1 MFSGLNSFFLRRT
14 LLTVSNTGASAAA
27 VSLSRAAS
35 TLTQRDDECVLLS
48 RDTNGETIIS
58 DGPSSFSPTGLK
70 YSLPAP
76 LHSAL
81 TDNLNLL
88 GQIPSHEEIT
98 TVLDTL
104 FEQPERL
111 LKLLS
116 PKQLQTLRGNT
127 NTVAAEI
134 GALCEAASTTTS
146 SPTAASCDHSNG
158 NIRAA
163 EHQMSWSELA
173 SQHNCVICM
182 DVLAAPV
189 ITNCGHSYCGE
200 CLATHMESCAPLA
213 DDVEVAHTCPTCR
226 AEITSVTYERGY
238 DTSIAAS
245 VERATPCAA
254 KDDYHVRRDAYM
266 KRRQKEPACIEGDY
280 DEAGV
285 MFVMGLAVAVLALI
299 VIEVVKTY
307 RRSK

>member
-35 TLTQRDDECVLLS
+35 TLSQRDDDCVLLS
-48 RDTNGETIIS
+48 HDTNGERIVT
-58 DGPSSFSPTGLK
+58 DGSSSLGSTGLK
-70 YSLPAP
+70 YHSLPAP

-81 TDNLNLL
+81 TDNLNAL

-104 FEQPERL
+104 FEHPERL

-116 PKQLQTLRGNT
+116 PKQLQVLRGNS
-127 NTVAAEI
+127 NAVAAEI
-134 GALCEAASTTTS
+134 EALYEVVNAESTS
-146 SPTAASCDHSNG
+146 VARSCDHPTG
-158 NIRAA
+158 NNHA
-163 EHQMSWSELA
+163 EHQVSWSELA

-200 CLATHMESCAPLA
+200 CLAAHMESCTPLT
-213 DDVEVAHTCPTCR
+213 DDVEVVHPCPTCR
-226 AEITSVTYERGY
+226 TEITSVTYERGY

-245 VERATPCAA
+245 VERVAPCPA
-254 KDDYHVRRDAYM
+254 KDEYNDRRNAYM
-266 KRRQKEPACIEGDY
+266 KRRQQESISNECDY

-299 VIEVVKTY
+299 VIEVAKSY